1 MPKGS
6 PASTSP
12 PPIACMRCRR
22 RKKKCDRHLPKC
34 GECRRSSA
42 ECVRFQER
50 KPRDVATVPWC
61 YVQDLES
68 RLVQVEKELAFCKE
82 RLARVHRHGSQVVGE
97 DEQPPASNGVVIA
110 SPMEDIPPEDAL
122 SSPAEHQPHDLG
134 HLKANDLSNYFQY
147 VHPSWP
153 FLDQIQLSQ
162 WFHDYTSRGISLED
176 YQLYF
181 IHLVCAIGACYSS
194 PSDRQCPHVSRSRE
208 LYTDA
213 LHIYLADAVSEE
225 HKFRTKAYLLLI
237 VYAFHC
243 PTPFQLHD
251 TTNEA
256 ILEITERLSTFQI
269 PSTFLPLDFDDIDEA
284 TVAEDK
290 DNRVLLIYCYTAF
303 EIIASLWNRS
313 FQVLVG
319 SLDDKILDQG
329 IWLTF
334 GGGSMPADLEHMFA
348 IRRIQSK
355 VRRLWSQFTA
365 FPEQEETRRRQ
376 TAEIRAELEQWKAMI
391 PLVSST
397 VDGSMSY
404 HPLAML
410 KTYDYSICSL
420 YQHETVVPSIED
432 YSILLSAASENSRC
446 FRRIQKFFMIY
457 STWGGLLEQFSI
469 GVILLSCF
477 WGTPLLCRTAAFQAP
492 DALQA
497 LEDCQQTLTGFAQKW
512 EAAEIYLEAYTLLLS
527 HTPITACKDTVPS
540 EDFRSR
546 MESIICELENR
557 GVTMAILTL
566 MRRMLSLSE
575 ESTDFLL

>member
-1 MPKGS
+1 MPKSS
-6 PASTSP
+6 PASPSP
-12 PPIACMRCRR
+12 PSIACMRCRR
-22 RKKKCDRHLPKC
+22 RKKKCDRHLPKG
-34 GECRRSSA
+34 GECQRSSA
-42 ECVRFQER
+42 ECIRFQER

-68 RLVQVEKELAFCKE
+68 RLVRVEEELALCKE
-82 RLARVHRHGSQVVGE
+82 RLAQVYPSPSPHGPQVVSQ
-97 DEQPPASNGVVIA
+97 DEQSPASDGVVMAI
-110 SPMEDIPPEDAL
+110 SREDVPIGRFYATPKPEDTIL
-122 SSPAEHQPHDLG
+122 SPAERQPHDLG
-134 HLKANDLSNYFQY
+134 HLRAVDFSNYF
-147 VHPSWP
+147 HSSWP
-153 FLDQIQLSQ
+153 FLDQVQLIH
-162 WFHDYTSRGISLED
+162 WFHDYTSQVVSLED

-208 LYTDA
+208 LYTEA
-213 LHIYLADAVSEE
+213 LHVYLTDAASEE

-237 VYAFHC
+237 VYTFHC

-269 PSTFLPLDFDDIDEA
+269 PSTFLPLDLGDIDEA
-284 TVAEDK
+284 TVVEDK

-303 EIIASLWNRS
+303 EVIASLWNRS
-313 FQVLVG
+313 FQALVC
-319 SLDDKILDQG
+319 SLDDKILDEG

-348 IRRIQSK
+348 IHRIQSK
-355 VRRLWSQFTA
+355 VRRLWFPFTA
-365 FPEQEETRRRQ
+365 FPGQEETRRRQ

-397 VDGSMSY
+397 VDGAMSC

-432 YSILLSAASENSRC
+432 YSVLLSVASENSWC
-446 FRRIQKFFMIY
+446 FRRVQKFFLIY
-457 STWGGLLEQFSI
+457 STWGGLLEQF
-469 GVILLSCF
+469 
-477 WGTPLLCRTAAFQAP
+477 TAFQAP

-497 LEDCQQTLTGFAQKW
+497 LEDCQQTLLGFAQKW

-527 HTPITACKDTVPS
+527 YTPISGPKDALPS
-540 EDFRSR
+540 ETFRQR
-546 MESIICELENR
+546 MGC
-557 GVTMAILTL
+557 
-566 MRRMLSLSE
+566 
-575 ESTDFLL
+575 